1 MKRRC
6 FMGGALALMM
16 ASACT
21 HQEPPPAAP
30 PAALPA
36 APPKPAAL
44 ADGTPQIVDSA
55 DGVHI
60 EYQVYGHGD
69 PAVVL
74 VHGWSNN
81 SNYWNAQLDELKAR
95 YTVVT
100 LNLAGHGAS
109 ERNREDWSMANYAA
123 DVAAVVHEIPNRKVV
138 LVGHA
143 MGGIVVLEAAR
154 LIGSR
159 VIGII
164 AVDSLKSIGQPPM
177 SKAQFEEQVQRFR
190 ENFIGHMHDFVSSY
204 LFTRNADPLFVRKV
218 ADDMA
223 HASPQVAIPSLEAV
237 YHYDFAALPAIHVPI
252 IAINSDLHM
261 PTDEARIRKLAPTF
275 RSIVVPGAGHFL
287 MMESPARF
295 NPILLQ
301 AIASLEKP

>member
-1 MKRRC
+1 ML
-6 FMGGALALMM
+6 MGAALALIL
-16 ASACT
+16 ASACARK
-21 HQEPPPAAP
+21 EPPPPPP
-30 PAALPA
+30 PAEPV
-36 APPKPAAL
+36 KPAPL
-44 ADGTPQIVDSA
+44 ADGTPQIADSA

-60 EYQVYGHGD
+60 EYQVYGHAE

-81 SNYWNAQLDELKAR
+81 ANYWNAQLDDLKAR

-109 ERNREDWSMANYAA
+109 ERNRTNWSMANYAA

-138 LVGHA
+138 LVGHG

-154 LIGSR
+154 LIGAR

-164 AVDSLKSIGQPPM
+164 AVDSLKSIGQPAMP
-177 SKAQFEEQVQRFR
+177 KAQFEELLQPFR
-190 ENFIGHMHDFVSSY
+190 TDFIGHMHDFVGAY
-204 LFTRNADPLFVRKV
+204 LFTKDADPLFVRKV

-223 HASPQVAIPSLEAV
+223 HASPQVAVPSLEAL
-237 YHYDFAALPAIHVPI
+237 YHYDFAALPEIHVPI

-261 PTDEARIRKLAPTF
+261 PTDEARIRKSAPTF
-275 RSIVVPGAGHFL
+275 RSVVIPGSGHFL
-287 MMESPARF
+287 MLQAPQRF
-295 NPILLQ
+295 NPILLRE
-301 AIASLEKP
+301 IAALAQR

>member
-1 MKRRC
+1 MNRGWLV
-6 FMGGALALMM
+6 GGALALIMS
-16 ASACT
+16 AACT
-21 HQEPPPAAP
+21 RDEPPAAP
-30 PAALPA
+30 PLAA
-36 APPKPAAL
+36 KPAPL
-44 ADGTPQIVDSA
+44 ADGTPQIADSA

-60 EYQVYGHGD
+60 EYQVYGHGE

-81 SNYWNAQLDELKAR
+81 SNYWNAQLDDLKAR

-109 ERNREDWSMANYAA
+109 DRNREDWSMANYAA
-123 DVAAVVHEIPNRKVV
+123 DVVAVVHEIPNQKIV

-154 LIGSR
+154 TIGKR

-177 SKAQFEEQVQRFR
+177 SKSQFEELVQPFR
-190 ENFIGHMHDFVSSY
+190 ADFIGHMHDFVGQY
-204 LFTRNADPLFVRKV
+204 LFTKDADPAFVRKV
-218 ADDMA
+218 AGDMA
-223 HASPQVAIPSLEAV
+223 LASPRVAVPSLEAL
-237 YHYDFAALPAIHVPI
+237 YRYDFGATLPEVHVPI

-261 PTDEARIRKLAPTF
+261 PTDEARIRKSAPTF
-275 RSIVVPGAGHFL
+275 RSIVVPGTGHFL
-287 MMESPARF
+287 MMEAPQRF

-301 AIASLEKP
+301 SIESLAKP

>member
-1 MKRRC
+1 
-6 FMGGALALMM
+6 MGGALACCM
-16 ASACT
+16 AAACT
-21 HQEPPPAAP
+21 PPQPPPPAA
-30 PAALPA
+30 A
-36 APPKPAAL
+36 APQAPAQPAAL
-44 ADGTPQIVDSA
+44 AEGTPQIVDSA

-60 EYQVYGHGD
+60 EYQVYGHGE

-81 SNYWNAQLDELKAR
+81 ANYWNAQLDALKAR
-95 YTVVT
+95 YSVVT

-109 ERNREDWSMANYAA
+109 DRNREEWSMANYAA
-123 DVAAVVHEIPNRKVV
+123 DVAAVVHELPNRKVV

-164 AVDSLKSIGQPPM
+164 AVDSLKSIGEPAM
-177 SKAQFEEQVQRFR
+177 SKAQFEELVQPFR
-190 ENFIGHMHDFVSSY
+190 TNFIGHMHEFVGAY
-204 LFTRNADPLFVRKV
+204 LFTKDADPLFVRKV

-223 HASPQVAIPSLEAV
+223 HASPQVAVPSLEAV
-237 YHYDFAALPAIHVPI
+237 YRYDFAALPEIHVPI

-261 PTDEARIRKLAPTF
+261 PTDEARIRKSAPTF
-275 RSIVVPGAGHFL
+275 RSIVVPGTGHFL
-287 MMESPARF
+287 MMESPERF

-301 AIASLEKP
+301 ALASLDTP

>member
-1 MKRRC
+1 ML
-6 FMGGALALMM
+6 MGAALALIL
-16 ASACT
+16 ASACARK
-21 HQEPPPAAP
+21 EPPPPPP
-30 PAALPA
+30 PAEPV
-36 APPKPAAL
+36 KPAPL
-44 ADGTPQIVDSA
+44 ADGTPQIADSA

-60 EYQVYGHGD
+60 EYQVYGHAE

-81 SNYWNAQLDELKAR
+81 ANYWNAQLDDLKAR

-109 ERNREDWSMANYAA
+109 ERNRTNWSMANYAA

-138 LVGHA
+138 LVGHG

-154 LIGSR
+154 LIGAR

-164 AVDSLKSIGQPPM
+164 AVDSLKSIGQPAMP
-177 SKAQFEEQVQRFR
+177 KAQFEELLQPFR
-190 ENFIGHMHDFVSSY
+190 TDFIGHMHDFVGAY
-204 LFTRNADPLFVRKV
+204 LFTKDADPLFVRKV

-223 HASPQVAIPSLEAV
+223 HASPQVAVPSLEAL
-237 YHYDFAALPAIHVPI
+237 YHYDFAALPEIHVPI

-261 PTDEARIRKLAPTF
+261 PTDEARIRKSAPTF
-275 RSIVVPGAGHFL
+275 RSIVVPGTGHFL
-287 MMESPARF
+287 MMESAQRF
-295 NPILLQ
+295 NPLLLQ

>member
-1 MKRRC
+1 MNRC
-6 FMGGALALMM
+6 LVVGAALALILGG
-16 ASACT
+16 ACT
-21 HQEPPPAAP
+21 RQAPPSPRPAP
-30 PAALPA
+30 PAQPA
-36 APPKPAAL
+36 PL
-44 ADGTPQIVDSA
+44 AEGTPQIIDSA

-60 EYQVYGHGD
+60 EYQVYGHGE

-74 VHGWSNN
+74 VHGWANN
-81 SNYWNAQLDELKAR
+81 ANYWNEQLEDLKTR

-100 LNLAGHGAS
+100 LSLAGHGAS
-109 ERNREDWSMANYAA
+109 GRNREVWSMAHYAA
-123 DVAAVVHEIPNRKVV
+123 DVAAVARAIPNKKLV

-154 LIGSR
+154 TLGSR

-177 SKAQFEEQVQRFR
+177 SKAQFEELVQPFR
-190 ENFIGHMHDFVSSY
+190 ADFIGHMHDFVAQY
-204 LFTRNADPLFVRKV
+204 LFTKNADPAFVRKV

-223 HASPQVAIPSLEAV
+223 HAAPQVAIPSLEAL
-237 YHYDFAALPAIHVPI
+237 YHYDFAALPEIHVPI

-261 PTDEARIRKLAPTF
+261 PTDEARIRRSAPTF

-287 MMESPARF
+287 MMDSPQRF
-295 NPILLQ
+295 NAILLQ

>member
-1 MKRRC
+1 MNRRLLVS
-6 FMGGALALMM
+6 GALALML

-21 HQEPPPAAP
+21 RKEPPPSAPPAAP
-30 PAALPA
+30 AQSAQPAP
-36 APPKPAAL
+36 L
-44 ADGTPQIVDSA
+44 ADGTPQIADSA

-60 EYQVYGHGD
+60 EYQVYGHGE

-81 SNYWNAQLDELKAR
+81 ANYWNAQLDDLKAR

-109 ERNREDWSMANYAA
+109 DRNREDWSMANYAA

-154 LIGSR
+154 MLGSR

-177 SKAQFEEQVQRFR
+177 SKAQFEELVQPFR
-190 ENFIGHMHDFVSSY
+190 ADFIGHMRDFVGAY
-204 LFTRNADPLFVRKV
+204 LFTKDADPLFVRKV

-223 HASPQVAIPSLEAV
+223 RAAPQVAIPSLEAV
-237 YHYDFAALPAIHVPI
+237 FHYDFAALPDIHVPI

-261 PTDEARIRKLAPTF
+261 PTDEARIRKSAPTF

-287 MMESPARF
+287 MMESPQRF
-295 NPILLQ
+295 NPILLR
-301 AIASLEKP
+301 AIASLQKP

>member
-1 MKRRC
+1 
-6 FMGGALALMM
+6 MGGALACCM
-16 ASACT
+16 AAACT
-21 HQEPPPAAP
+21 PPQPPPPAA
-30 PAALPA
+30 A
-36 APPKPAAL
+36 APQAPAQPAPL
-44 ADGTPQIVDSA
+44 AEGTPQIVDSA

-60 EYQVYGHGD
+60 EYQVYGHGE

-81 SNYWNAQLDELKAR
+81 ANYWNAQLDALKAR
-95 YTVVT
+95 YSVVT

-109 ERNREDWSMANYAA
+109 DRNREEWSMANYAA
-123 DVAAVVHEIPNRKVV
+123 DVAAVVHELPNRKVV

-164 AVDSLKSIGQPPM
+164 AVDSLKSIGEPAM
-177 SKAQFEEQVQRFR
+177 SKAQFEELVQPFR
-190 ENFIGHMHDFVSSY
+190 TNFIGHMHEFVGAY
-204 LFTRNADPLFVRKV
+204 LFTKDADPLFVRKV

-223 HASPQVAIPSLEAV
+223 HASPQVAVPSLEAV
-237 YHYDFAALPAIHVPI
+237 YRYDFAALPEIHVPI

-261 PTDEARIRKLAPTF
+261 PTDEARIRKSAPTF
-275 RSIVVPGAGHFL
+275 RSIVVPGTGHFL
-287 MMESPARF
+287 MMESPERF

-301 AIASLEKP
+301 ALASLDTP

>member
-1 MKRRC
+1 MKRRLLV
-6 FMGGALALMM
+6 GGALALIL

-21 HQEPPPAAP
+21 RTQPPPAAP
-30 PAALPA
+30 AAA
-36 APPKPAAL
+36 APAQPAPRAE
-44 ADGTPQIVDSA
+44 GTPQIADSA

-60 EYQVYGHGD
+60 EYQVYGHGE

-81 SNYWNAQLDELKAR
+81 ANYWNAQLDDLKAH

-109 ERNREDWSMANYAA
+109 DRNRVDWSMANYAS
-123 DVAAVVHEIPNRKVV
+123 DVAAVAHEIPNRKIV

-143 MGGIVVLEAAR
+143 MGGVVALEAAR
-154 LIGSR
+154 MIGGR

-164 AVDSLKSIGQPPM
+164 AVDSLKSIGLPPM
-177 SKAQFEEQVQRFR
+177 SKAQFEELVQPFR
-190 ENFIGHMHDFVSSY
+190 TDFIGHMHEFVGAY
-204 LFTRNADPLFVRKV
+204 LFTKDADPVFVRKV

-223 HASPQVAIPSLEAV
+223 HAAPQVAVPSLEAV
-237 YHYDFAALPAIHVPI
+237 YHYDFAALPDIRVPI

-261 PTDEARIRKLAPTF
+261 PTDEARIRKYAPTF

-301 AIASLEKP
+301 AIASLDKP

>member
-1 MKRRC
+1 MKRRVLV
-6 FMGGALALMM
+6 GAAFACIM
-16 ASACT
+16 AGACT
-21 HQEPPPAAP
+21 HQEPPPP
-30 PAALPA
+30 PA
-36 APPKPAAL
+36 APPPAPAPP
-44 ADGTPQIVDSA
+44 APRAEGTPQIVDSA
-55 DGVHI
+55 DSVHI
-60 EYQVYGHGD
+60 EYQVYGHGE

-74 VHGWSNN
+74 VHGWANN
-81 SNYWNAQLDELKAR
+81 ANYWNAQLDALKAR

-109 ERNREDWSMANYAA
+109 ERNRADWSMANYAA
-123 DVAAVVHEIPNRKVV
+123 DVAAVVHELPNRKVV

-177 SKAQFEEQVQRFR
+177 SKAQFDELVQPFR
-190 ENFIGHMHDFVSSY
+190 TDFIGHMHEFVGAY
-204 LFTRNADPLFVRKV
+204 LFTKDADPLFVRKV

-223 HASPQVAIPSLEAV
+223 HATPQVAVPSLEAM
-237 YHYDFAALPAIHVPI
+237 YRYDFAALPEIHVPI

-261 PTDEARIRKLAPTF
+261 PTDEARIRKSAPTF
-275 RSIVVPGAGHFL
+275 RSIVVPGTGHFL
-287 MMESPARF
+287 MLESPARF
-295 NPILLQ
+295 NPVLLQ
-301 AIASLEKP
+301 ALASLAKP

>member
-1 MKRRC
+1 MKRRLL
-6 FMGGALALMM
+6 MGALALILTG
-16 ASACT
+16 ACT
-21 HQEPPPAAP
+21 HQEPPSAAPAP
-30 PAALPA
+30 PAAPA
-36 APPKPAAL
+36 KPAPL
-44 ADGTPQIVDSA
+44 AEGTPQIADSA

-74 VHGWSNN
+74 VHGWSN
-81 SNYWNAQLDELKAR
+81 SASYWNAQLNVLKSR

-123 DVAAVVHEIPNRKVV
+123 DVAAVVHEIPNRRVV

-143 MGGIVVLEAAR
+143 MGGIVVLDAAR

-164 AVDSLKSIGQPPM
+164 AVDSLKSIGQAPM
-177 SKAQFEEQVQRFR
+177 SKAQFEEQIQPFR
-190 ENFIGHMHDFVSSY
+190 SNFIGHMRDFVSSY
-204 LFTRNADPLFVRKV
+204 LFTSKADPLFVRKV

-223 HASPQVAIPSLEAV
+223 RASPQVAIPSLEAM
-237 YHYDFAALPAIHVPI
+237 YHYDFAALPQIHVPI

-261 PTDEARIRKLAPTF
+261 PTDDARIRKLAPTF

-287 MMESPARF
+287 MMESPERF

>member
-1 MKRRC
+1 MRRRLIP
-6 FMGGALALMM
+6 GAALALLL
-16 ASACT
+16 ASACAR
-21 HQEPPPAAP
+21 QEPPPPP
-30 PAALPA
+30 PAPA
-36 APPKPAAL
+36 PATPAPL
-44 ADGTPQIVDSA
+44 AEGTPQIADSA

-60 EYQVYGHGD
+60 EYQVYGHGE

-81 SNYWNAQLDELKAR
+81 ANYWNAQLDDLKAR

-109 ERNREDWSMANYAA
+109 ERNRTDWSMANYAA

-154 LIGSR
+154 LIGAR

-164 AVDSLKSIGQPPM
+164 AVDSLKSVGQPPM
-177 SKAQFEEQVQRFR
+177 SKAQFDELMQPFR
-190 ENFIGHMHDFVSSY
+190 TDFIGHMRDFVGAY
-204 LFTRNADPLFVRKV
+204 LFTKDSDPLFVRKV

-223 HASPQVAIPSLEAV
+223 RASPEVAVPSLEAV
-237 YHYDFAALPAIHVPI
+237 YHYDFAALPDIRVPI

-275 RSIVVPGAGHFL
+275 RSIVVPGTGHFL
-287 MMESPARF
+287 MMESAPRF

-301 AIASLEKP
+301 AIASLQTP

>member
-1 MKRRC
+1 MKHRVL
-6 FMGGALALMM
+6 MGALLALIL
-16 ASACT
+16 ASACARK
-21 HQEPPPAAP
+21 EAAP
-30 PAALPA
+30 PPPPPEPA
-36 APPKPAAL
+36 KPALL
-44 ADGTPQIVDSA
+44 AEGTPQIVDSA

-60 EYQVYGHGD
+60 EYQVYGHGK

-81 SNYWNAQLDELKAR
+81 ANYWNAQLDDLKAR

-109 ERNREDWSMANYAA
+109 ERNRTDWSMANYAA

-138 LVGHA
+138 LVGHG
-143 MGGIVVLEAAR
+143 MGGIVALEAAR
-154 LIGSR
+154 LIGGR
-159 VIGII
+159 VTGII
-164 AVDSLKSIGQPPM
+164 AVDSLKTIGQPPM
-177 SKAQFEEQVQRFR
+177 PKAQFDELLRPFR
-190 ENFIGHMHDFVSSY
+190 SDFVGHMHEFVGAY
-204 LFTRNADPLFVRKV
+204 LFTKDADPLFVRKV

-223 HASPQVAIPSLEAV
+223 HASPQVAVPSLEAL
-237 YHYDFAALPAIHVPI
+237 YRYDFAALPEIHVPI

-261 PTDEARIRKLAPTF
+261 PTDEARIRKFAPNF
-275 RSIVVPGAGHFL
+275 RSIVVPGTGHFL
-287 MMESPARF
+287 MLESAQRF

>member
-1 MKRRC
+1 
-6 FMGGALALMM
+6 MGGALALIM
-16 ASACT
+16 AGACT
-21 HQEPPPAAP
+21 QHEPPPAPPPPPAAP
-30 PAALPA
+30 A
-36 APPKPAAL
+36 KPAVL
-44 ADGTPQIVDSA
+44 ADGTPQITDSA

-60 EYQVYGHGD
+60 EYQVYGHGE

-74 VHGWSNN
+74 VHGWSN
-81 SNYWNAQLDELKAR
+81 SASYWNAQLDDLKAR

-123 DVAAVVHEIPNRKVV
+123 DVAAVVHELPDRKVV

-177 SKAQFEEQVQRFR
+177 SKAQFEEQVQPFR
-190 ENFIGHMHDFVSSY
+190 TDFIGHMRDFVRSY
-204 LFTRNADPLFVRKV
+204 LFTKDADPLFVRKV

-223 HASPQVAIPSLEAV
+223 HAAPQVAIPSLEAV
-237 YHYDFAALPAIHVPI
+237 YHYDFAALPEIHVPI

-275 RSIVVPGAGHFL
+275 RSIVVPGTGHFL
-287 MMESPARF
+287 MMEAPERF

>member
-1 MKRRC
+1 ML
-6 FMGGALALMM
+6 MGAALALIL
-16 ASACT
+16 ASACARKEP
-21 HQEPPPAAP
+21 QPPPPPAEP
-30 PAALPA
+30 V
-36 APPKPAAL
+36 KPAPL
-44 ADGTPQIVDSA
+44 ADGTPQIADSA

-60 EYQVYGHGD
+60 EYQVYGHAE

-81 SNYWNAQLDELKAR
+81 ANYWNAQLDDLKAR

-109 ERNREDWSMANYAA
+109 ERNRTNWSMANYAA

-138 LVGHA
+138 LVGHG

-154 LIGSR
+154 LIGAR

-164 AVDSLKSIGQPPM
+164 AVDSLKSIGQPAMP
-177 SKAQFEEQVQRFR
+177 KAQFEELLQPFR
-190 ENFIGHMHDFVSSY
+190 TDFIGHMHDFVGAY
-204 LFTRNADPLFVRKV
+204 LFTKDADPLFVRKV

-223 HASPQVAIPSLEAV
+223 HASPQVAVPSLEAL
-237 YHYDFAALPAIHVPI
+237 YHYDFAALPEIHVPI

-261 PTDEARIRKLAPTF
+261 PTDEARIRKSAPTF
-275 RSIVVPGAGHFL
+275 RSIVVPGTGHFL
-287 MMESPARF
+287 MMESAQRF
-295 NPILLQ
+295 NPLLLQ

>member
-1 MKRRC
+1 MKRRLLV
-6 FMGGALALMM
+6 GGALALIL

-21 HQEPPPAAP
+21 RSQPPPAAP
-30 PAALPA
+30 AAA
-36 APPKPAAL
+36 APAQPAPRAE
-44 ADGTPQIVDSA
+44 GTPQIADSA

-60 EYQVYGHGD
+60 EYQVYGHGE

-81 SNYWNAQLDELKAR
+81 ANYWNAQLDDLKAH

-109 ERNREDWSMANYAA
+109 DRNRVDWSMANYAS
-123 DVAAVVHEIPNRKVV
+123 DVAAVAHEIPNRKIV

-143 MGGIVVLEAAR
+143 MGGVVALEAAR
-154 LIGSR
+154 MIGGR

-164 AVDSLKSIGQPPM
+164 AVDSLKSIGLPPM
-177 SKAQFEEQVQRFR
+177 SKAQFEELVQPFR
-190 ENFIGHMHDFVSSY
+190 TDFIGHMHEFVGAY
-204 LFTRNADPLFVRKV
+204 LFTKDADPVFVRKV

-223 HASPQVAIPSLEAV
+223 HAAPQVAVPSLEAV
-237 YHYDFAALPAIHVPI
+237 YHYDFAALPDIHVPI

-261 PTDEARIRKLAPTF
+261 PTDEARIRKYAPTF

-301 AIASLEKP
+301 AIASLDKP

>member
-1 MKRRC
+1 ML
-6 FMGGALALMM
+6 MGAALALIL
-16 ASACT
+16 ASACAR
-21 HQEPPPAAP
+21 QEPPPPAAAP
-30 PAALPA
+30 A
-36 APPKPAAL
+36 KPAPL
-44 ADGTPQIVDSA
+44 ADGTPQITDSA

-60 EYQVYGHGD
+60 EYQVYGHGE

-81 SNYWNAQLDELKAR
+81 ANYWNAQLDDLKAR

-109 ERNREDWSMANYAA
+109 EHNRTDWSMANYAA

-143 MGGIVVLEAAR
+143 MGGIVVLEATH
-154 LIGSR
+154 LIGAR

-177 SKAQFEEQVQRFR
+177 SKAQFDELVKPFR
-190 ENFIGHMHDFVSSY
+190 TDFIGHMHDFVGAY
-204 LFTRNADPLFVRKV
+204 LFTKDADPLFVRKV

-223 HASPQVAIPSLEAV
+223 HASPQVAVPSLESV
-237 YHYDFAALPAIHVPI
+237 YHYDFAALPDIHVPI

-275 RSIVVPGAGHFL
+275 RSIVVPGTGHFL
-287 MMESPARF
+287 MMESAPRF

>member
-1 MKRRC
+1 ML
-6 FMGGALALMM
+6 MGAALVLIL
-16 ASACT
+16 ASACAR
-21 HQEPPPAAP
+21 QEPPPPPP
-30 PAALPA
+30 PAAEPA
-36 APPKPAAL
+36 KPAPL
-44 ADGTPQIVDSA
+44 AEGTPQIADSA

-60 EYQVYGHGD
+60 EYQVYGLGE

-81 SNYWNAQLDELKAR
+81 ANYWNAQLDALKAR

-109 ERNREDWSMANYAA
+109 ERNRTDWSMANYAA

-138 LVGHA
+138 LVGHG

-154 LIGSR
+154 LIGAR
-159 VIGII
+159 VTGII
-164 AVDSLKSIGQPPM
+164 AVDSLKSIGQPAMP
-177 SKAQFEEQVQRFR
+177 KAQFEELLQPFR
-190 ENFIGHMHDFVSSY
+190 TDFIGHMHDFVGAY
-204 LFTRNADPLFVRKV
+204 LFTRDADPLFVRKV
-218 ADDMA
+218 AEDMA
-223 HASPQVAIPSLEAV
+223 HASPQVAVPSLEAV
-237 YHYDFAALPAIHVPI
+237 YHYDFAALPDIHVPI

-275 RSIVVPGAGHFL
+275 RSIVVPGTGHFL
-287 MMESPARF
+287 MMESAQRF

>member
-1 MKRRC
+1 MRRRRL
-6 FMGGALALMM
+6 MGAALALIL
-16 ASACT
+16 AAACT
-21 HQEPPPAAP
+21 PKAPPPPAAA
-30 PAALPA
+30 PA
-36 APPKPAAL
+36 KPAPL
-44 ADGTPQIVDSA
+44 ADGTPQIADSG

-60 EYQVYGHGD
+60 EYQVYGHGE

-81 SNYWNAQLDELKAR
+81 ANYWNAQLGELKAR

-109 ERNREDWSMANYAA
+109 EKNRTDWSMANYAS

-154 LIGSR
+154 LIGAR

-177 SKAQFEEQVQRFR
+177 SKAQFDELVKPFR
-190 ENFIGHMHDFVSSY
+190 TDFIGHMHDFVGAY
-204 LFTRNADPLFVRKV
+204 LFTKDADPLFVRKV

-223 HASPQVAIPSLEAV
+223 HASPEVAVPSLEAV
-237 YHYDFAALPAIHVPI
+237 YHYDFAALPDIHVPI

-275 RSIVVPGAGHFL
+275 RSIVMPGTGHFL
-287 MMESPARF
+287 MMESAPRF